1 MEYLKRFCKFLSCNK
16 PILMIIL
23 GCFFLLAPP
32 FFSNI
37 KILYILSVWIWPF
50 CFLYYAHF
58 SQKSYAQAVLLAF
71 LVVGLSIRF
80 HGVLGPDFEGA
91 GGLFMVFTSCVF
103 WIPFVWDSVYCHKES
118 PFLYTLIFPAI
129 FCTMNYILSACSV
142 IPICSLAYAQYD
154 NKPFLQL
161 ASVIGE
167 FGLTFLITW
176 AASIA
181 VYVIE
186 HWKKPEGKRAGLI
199 ALSVLILL
207 HVGGA
212 VCYST
217 WHEDQSTVKVAQA
230 IGPKLDQDKSEWG
243 ILTYERN
250 VESFEKI
257 AIAAFEKG
265 ADILV
270 FSEEA
275 FTIED
280 LNEQRFME
288 HVREMARKFSLP
300 VLLTLEVVDMD
311 NNQEGKLINKA
322 ILVDKYGEVLA
333 EYLKHNIL
341 PVVEV
346 GSTVVGEGPIPAK
359 VLALGNSSYAVSFTI
374 CYDGNFSEFVRG
386 MDPTTQLYF
395 NPCWDWK
402 SINDYHYRTI
412 GVRSVEMGVN
422 LVMTTNDGMSL
433 VSNSVGKEVSLA
445 QIDQLGL
452 DQILITEVPTKQTE
466 TVYSKIG
473 GLLNLIYPVISLVF
487 IVFGQRRG
495 WRRKI
500 KLNKLKRQRTKE

>member
-1 MEYLKRFCKFLSCNK
+1 
-16 PILMIIL
+16 MIIL

-37 KILYILSVWIWPF
+37 KFLYILSVWIWPF

-322 ILVDKYGEVLA
+322 VLIDKYGE
-333 EYLKHNIL
+333 
-341 PVVEV
+341 
-346 GSTVVGEGPIPAK
+346 T
-359 VLALGNSSYAVSFTI
+359 
-374 CYDGNFSEFVRG
+374 
-386 MDPTTQLYF
+386 
-395 NPCWDWK
+395 
-402 SINDYHYRTI
+402 
-412 GVRSVEMGVN
+412 
-422 LVMTTNDGMSL
+422 
-433 VSNSVGKEVSLA
+433 
-445 QIDQLGL
+445 
-452 DQILITEVPTKQTE
+452 
-466 TVYSKIG
+466 
-473 GLLNLIYPVISLVF
+473 
-487 IVFGQRRG
+487 
-495 WRRKI
+495 
-500 KLNKLKRQRTKE
+500 